1 MSVDCCSLHCLS
13 EMQVRFLLCPSL
25 DQTTCKSLSFR
36 AEKPCQQIGAMTP
49 MLLAFFEN
57 GLSSLDGHLRNFA
70 VDGRGMRQFIHVL

>member
-1 MSVDCCSLHCLS
+1 
-13 EMQVRFLLCPSL
+13 
-25 DQTTCKSLSFR
+25 
-36 AEKPCQQIGAMTP
+36 MTP